1 MPPRAARSP
10 RSRSQRTKSPSQRPS
25 SAAGTP
31 SRPVGDTFKSG
42 RRAVTAH
49 APKLRTEDSALTS
62 DSEFKR
68 SVAIYLSCVLALAAS
83 LAAVLQHAP
92 PAPSGGVC
100 DGVSIQILPDLVA
113 VPDFIR
119 KLGVPTGPFGST
131 DTAEAAIVK
140 MW

>member
-1 MPPRAARSP
+1 M
-10 RSRSQRTKSPSQRPS
+10 
-25 SAAGTP
+25 
-31 SRPVGDTFKSG
+31 
-42 RRAVTAH
+42 TAH

-131 DTAEAAIVK
+131 DTAEAAIVSAISDDANVQQAVADIVDVVLP
-140 MW
+140 